1 MQGGTGHSTADT
13 MAVIV
18 ILGAAVWRDG
28 PSPTLRRRTA
38 HGAALYHKG
47 LARIVMPCGGPG
59 RFPPSEAEAMVTLL
73 RAAGVPSEAILPEA
87 RSTNTRE
94 NIRFAKAL
102 LDRIGETEVILV
114 SDAYHLPRAR
124 SIARRAGLS
133 ATTSAPPMSGARLWP
148 QFKGWLRE
156 IPALVAMW
164 LRLI

>member
-1 MQGGTGHSTADT
+1 MTT
-13 MAVIV
+13 IL

-47 LARIVMPCGGPG
+47 LATRVIPCGGLG
-59 RFPPSEAEAMVTLL
+59 RFPPAEAHAMTDLL
-73 RAAGVPSEAILPEA
+73 RAQGVPPDAIMPEPH
-87 RSTNTRE
+87 STNTRE
-94 NIRFAKAL
+94 NIRFAKPL

-124 SIARRAGLS
+124 IIARRAGLRVTS
-133 ATTSAPPMSGARLWP
+133 SAPPMAGARLWP
-148 QFKGWLRE
+148 QLKGWLRE